1 MQELNIPREPARRHI
16 VLLAVSGIAML
27 FGWRWADQVAV
38 TAPRT
43 GYWLGLAATALPAL
57 AAWWSSLQL
66 RKLRSNGH
74 AGRMEQVYDVV
85 RWAALLF
92 LIVMA
97 VLPLL

>member
-16 VLLAVSGIAML
+16 VLLAVSAIAML

-38 TAPRT
+38 ASPRT

-66 RKLRSNGH
+66 RRLRSNGH

-85 RWAALLF
+85 RWVALVF

-97 VLPLL
+97 VMPLL